1 MISGWEDD
9 PAAIADSDTGQLLAA
24 QGIDA
29 TAEAIAACSPFRFK
43 EPLSPDMAAAREGRE
58 IDFDALVAFCRDAVE
73 KSTPGETVF
82 IEGVGGVMVPLTD
95 RHTVLDWIAA
105 LDLPVLL
112 VVGSYLGTISHTLTA
127 VQTLRTKHIAV
138 RAVVISESED
148 NPVPPEETAET
159 IQRHMGAGAVEIVG
173 RGGAIRNLFGQ

>member
-1 MISGWEDD
+1 M
-9 PAAIADSDTGQLLAA
+9 LAA

-29 TAEAIAACSPFRFK
+29 TAEAIAACSPYRFK

-73 KSTPGETVF
+73 KSAPDETV
-82 IEGVGGVMVPLTD
+82 
-95 RHTVLDWIAA
+95 
-105 LDLPVLL
+105 L

-138 RAVVISESED
+138 RAVIISESED
-148 NPVPPEETAET
+148 NPVPHEETAET
-159 IQRHMGAGAVEIVG
+159 IQRHMGAGTVEIVP
-173 RGGAIRNLFGQ
+173 RGGATRNLFGQ